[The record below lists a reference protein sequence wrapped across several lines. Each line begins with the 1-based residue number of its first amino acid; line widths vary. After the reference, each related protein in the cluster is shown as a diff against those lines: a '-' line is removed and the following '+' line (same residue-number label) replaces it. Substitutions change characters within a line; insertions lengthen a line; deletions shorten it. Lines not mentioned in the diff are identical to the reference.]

1 MSRAANLHLPSRS
14 EMVKLSILIIAVH
27 LKPLHPHMSNE
38 TILIIG
44 AGGQLGTELTEALR
58 EIYGDSNVV
67 ASDLKANENPVFEAG
82 PFETLDILDKA
93 AFNSVLQK
101 YRPTQ
106 VYHLAALLSATAEKM
121 PEFAWKLNM
130 DGLFHVLD
138 AARDG
143 GVIKKVY
150 WPSSIAAFGPNTPRF
165 ETPQYTPM
173 DPTTIYGISKL
184 SGELYAQY
192 YFNRWGVD
200 TRSLRY
206 PGLIGY
212 KSAPGGG
219 TTDYAV
225 QIYHDAL
232 TTGVHNCF
240 LKPGTMLPMLYMPD
254 ALKATLDIMH
264 APAEK
269 IKIRS
274 SYNLAGMSFGPEEIT
289 ASIQKHMSDFKTEYS
304 PDYRQAIAESWP
316 AVIDDSR
323 AREDWG
329 WKNEFDLDAMTADML
344 LNLKQQYSL
353 NQ

>member
-1 MSRAANLHLPSRS
+1 MSK
-14 EMVKLSILIIAVH
+14 EK
-27 LKPLHPHMSNE
+27 
-38 TILIIG
+38 ILIIG
-44 AGGQLGTELTEALR
+44 SCGQLGTELTEALR
-58 EIYGDSNVV
+58 GIYGDANVV
-67 ASDLKANENPVFEAG
+67 ASDVKHSDNPVFEAG
-82 PFETLDILDKA
+82 PFETLDVLDK
-93 AFNSVLQK
+93 SKLEELILK
-101 YRPTQ
+101 YKPTQ

-130 DGLFHVLD
+130 DGLFHLLD
-138 AARDG
+138 AARDMNI
-143 GVIKKVY
+143 IKRVY
-150 WPSSIAAFGPNTPRF
+150 WPSSIAAFGPNTQRIN
-165 ETPQYTPM
+165 TPQYGAM

-184 SGELYAQY
+184 AGELYAQY

-225 QIYHDAL
+225 SIYHDAL
-232 TTGVHNCF
+232 TTKKHHCF
-240 LKPGTMLPMLYMPD
+240 LNPGTVLPMLYMPD

-269 IKIRS
+269 VKIRT

-289 ASIQKHMSDFKTEYS
+289 AAIQKYIPDFSTEYAA
-304 PDYRQAIAESWP
+304 DYRQAIADSWP

-329 WKNEFDLDAMTADML
+329 WKPDHDLDKMTVDML
-344 LNLKQQYSL
+344 ENLRKQYAQKS
-353 NQ
+353 